1 MSPLD
6 LASELQRLAG
16 EASSL
21 LPQDPASAAEKLE
34 RAHTLALDV
43 AELQTAAGLSILL
56 AQAWYVRNSLSRC
69 IAYSRR
75 AVREAPDVAGSHY
88 TLAAFYEKA
97 AMRASK
103 ARNTRRAAVLYSAA
117 GREFGAAAA
126 TRTPG
131 RALSSFARAAE
142 DSMREADAPPGSRDG
157 RGR

>member
-1 MSPLD
+1 MSPID
-6 LASELQRLAG
+6 LASELQRLVG

-21 LPQDPASAAEKLE
+21 LAQDPTAAAEKLE
-34 RAHTLALDV
+34 RAHTLALDI
-43 AELQTAAGLSILL
+43 AAIETAAGLSILL
-56 AQAWYVRNSLSRC
+56 AQSWYVRNSVSRC

-117 GREFGAAAA
+117 GRVFGAAAA
-126 TRTPG
+126 ARGPG
-131 RALSSFARAAE
+131 RVVASYARL
-142 DSMREADAPPGSRDG
+142 ADAAARHAEASPDSREG
-157 RGR
+157 